1 MISVSCHFMFL
12 HAHNIALPTC
22 KLNDIEVSN
31 IVYCMVMAK
40 IASRKSCMGVPNF
53 MEGSLISYEIGDP
66 MVPPKIFNWGSRS
79 LISYKNGDPG
89 SPFWGVPTFI

>member
-1 MISVSCHFMFL
+1 MPFTTVVNGTMRTATLVRVHLLRRGLTVVTSGHEISVSFHFMFL

-40 IASRKSCMGVPNF
+40 LASIKKVAWGPQFHGRVPN
-53 MEGSLISYEIGDP
+53 II
-66 MVPPKIFNWGSRS
+66 
-79 LISYKNGDPG
+79 
-89 SPFWGVPTFI
+89 

>member
-1 MISVSCHFMFL
+1 MSVSFHFMFL

-40 IASRKSCMGVPNF
+40 LASRKKSCMGFPNF
-53 MEGSLISYEIGDP
+53 MEGSLISYEIGYC
-66 MVPPKIFNWGSRS
+66 MVPNF
-79 LISYKNGDPG
+79 
-89 SPFWGVPTFI
+89 F